1 MRMEQTSTY
10 ARCAIEM
17 LLSVHALACLARGSN
32 RIEHLAQARE
42 WLPKLEDSLKS
53 MREDIE
59 YMMQHEDERDD

>member
-1 MRMEQTSTY
+1 
-10 ARCAIEM
+10 M